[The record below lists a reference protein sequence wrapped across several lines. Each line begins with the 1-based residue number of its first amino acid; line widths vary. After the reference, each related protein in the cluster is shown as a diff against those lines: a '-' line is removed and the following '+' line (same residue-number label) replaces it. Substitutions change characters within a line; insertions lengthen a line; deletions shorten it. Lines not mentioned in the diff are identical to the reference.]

1 MLAHLKTFAMDK
13 EKQQAEI
20 KLTIDGYHKIIKTI
34 QDKIQSNNNKM
45 EDFNKTIEENFIKMD
60 MLKGNESLI
69 SSFKNTMEDM
79 KLIHNQAILKDNA
92 KCHTLISET
101 QENIKMLEKTLSEV
115 SKMGLTQLETNM

>member
-69 SSFKNTMEDM
+69 SSFKNTMEAM

>member
-1 MLAHLKTFAMDK
+1 
-13 EKQQAEI
+13 
-20 KLTIDGYHKIIKTI
+20 
-34 QDKIQSNNNKM
+34 M

>member
-20 KLTIDGYHKIIKTI
+20 KLTRDGYHKIIKTI

>member
-115 SKMGLTQLETNM
+115 SKMGLTQLESNM